1 MSIQEPIQL
10 WDIRT
15 LKCICN
21 VKWENNDVYKPT
33 YIYSVK
39 LNKTRENK
47 YLAVAGVNK
56 HLFSIFNM
64 NIFKP
69 EQGLKE
75 YNKPNL
81 IFGTGDNFSPCFT
94 ADFVRLSNNTELY
107 FCGCG
112 EGGAR
117 IYNFNIISGG
127 DLFLNYF
134 SYIFWN

>member
-1 MSIQEPIQL
+1 MWLFSIDLNGNILASGALSIQEPIQL

-69 EQGLKE
+69 
-75 YNKPNL
+75 
-81 IFGTGDNFSPCFT
+81 
-94 ADFVRLSNNTELY
+94 
-107 FCGCG
+107 
-112 EGGAR
+112 
-117 IYNFNIISGG
+117 
-127 DLFLNYF
+127 
-134 SYIFWN
+134 